1 MLILRF
7 AKKPAKVRKLN
18 EFDIQIAT
26 LSNKVHTY
34 DFVLDNAFLALFD
47 QNLVNGGH
55 LNAHV
60 VLDKTD
66 LLLQFE
72 FKITG
77 TINLTCDRSLDEFDY
92 PVEIDELLLVRYGAV
107 ETELDD
113 NVWQILPGTQ
123 AINIAQHLFDYV
135 VLAIPMKKLH
145 PRFYE
150 IDEDPDAEHILI
162 YSSSVPKDDS
172 SNSDDDETADPR
184 WDALKKIK

>member
-1 MLILRF
+1 LQKNRQ
-7 AKKPAKVRKLN
+7 KVRKLS

-34 DFVLDNAFLALFD
+34 DFALDNDFFALFE
-47 QNLVNGGH
+47 QNLVNGGQ

-72 FKITG
+72 INITG

-92 PVEIDELLLVRYGAV
+92 PVDINELLLVRYGPIEV
-107 ETELDD
+107 ELDD
-113 NVWQILPGTQ
+113 NVLQILPGTQ
-123 AINIAQHLFDYV
+123 SLNIAQHLFDYV
-135 VLAIPMKKLH
+135 GLAVPMKKLH

-150 IDEDPDAEHILI
+150 IDEDPDAENILI
-162 YSSSVPKDDS
+162 YSSAPIK
-172 SNSDDDETADPR
+172 NSEGDTDDDDEESSDPR

>member
-1 MLILRF
+1 M
-7 AKKPAKVRKLN
+7 RKLS

-26 LSNKVHTY
+26 LSHKVHTY
-34 DFVLDNAFLALFD
+34 DFVLDNDFFALFD

-72 FKITG
+72 FNITG
-77 TINLTCDRSLDEFDY
+77 SVTLTCDRSLDEFDY
-92 PVEIDELLLVRYGAV
+92 PIDLQELLLVRYGPLEV
-107 ETELDD
+107 ELDD
-113 NVWQILPGTQ
+113 NVLQILPGTQ
-123 AINIAQHLFDYV
+123 ALNIAQHLFDYV
-135 VLAIPMKKLH
+135 GLAIPMKKLH

-150 IDEDPDAEHILI
+150 VDEDPDAEHILI
-162 YSSSVPKDDS
+162 YSSAPAKSDADE
-172 SNSDDDETADPR
+172 SDDDEEDSSDPR

>member
-1 MLILRF
+1 MRF
-7 AKKPAKVRKLN
+7 AKKWAAVRKIN

-26 LSNKVHTY
+26 LSNKVHEY
-34 DFVLDNAFLALFD
+34 DFVLDNNFFALFD
-47 QNLVNGGH
+47 QNLVNGGR

-77 TINLTCDRSLDEFDY
+77 SVNVTCDRSLDEFDY
-92 PVEIDELLLVRYGAV
+92 PIDLDELLLVRYGPV
-107 ETELDD
+107 EAELDD
-113 NVWQILPGTQ
+113 NVLQILPGTQ

-135 VLAIPMKKLH
+135 GLAIPIKKLH

-150 IDEDPDAEHILI
+150 VDEDPDAENILI
-162 YSSSVPKDDS
+162 YSSAGLNKETEGEDP
-172 SNSDDDETADPR
+172 DDDAAGDPR
-184 WDALKKIK
+184 WDALKKLK